1 MKSVLILGGTQFIGR
16 SLVEHLLASGGFD
29 ITLFN
34 RGRTGRALFPGVKRI
49 TGDRHTQ
56 DIVRIASKDW
66 DVVVDLSCY
75 YPADLE
81 ATLRNLERRPVK
93 YVFISTC
100 SVYDPNDTRMLR
112 NEEAKTLGCTQAEYA
127 DTTPASYGN
136 RKAECE
142 RILAASGLDHVILR
156 PALVF
161 GPHDPTDR
169 LYYWLHQV
177 KCMDELLLPD
187 NGERKFSVTYVKDLV
202 HAIMRSMEQPTRSTV
217 YNAITVPEASIA
229 EIVRVTSA
237 LLERPLAC
245 RNVTPA
251 VLKEHGVRPWLDLPL
266 WIDGDHFTYSNERIK
281 EELAFEPSDLR
292 KSLEG
297 TLAYCDE
304 RGWQEPAYGIKESE
318 RRELLKKCK
327 LAGE

>member
-56 DIVRIASKDW
+56 DMARIASTDW

-75 YPADLE
+75 FPADLE
-81 ATLRNLERRPVK
+81 ATLHNLQRRPEK
-93 YVFISTC
+93 YVFVSTC
-100 SVYDPNDTRMLR
+100 SVYDPNDTRKLR
-112 NEEAKTLGCTQAEYA
+112 NEEAMIVGCTKAEYT

-161 GPHDPTDR
+161 GPYDPTDR

-217 YNAITVPEASIA
+217 YNAITVPEASIG
-229 EIVRVTSA
+229 ELVRVTSA
-237 LLERPLAC
+237 LLQRPVAC
-245 RNVTPA
+245 RNVSPT
-251 VLKEHGVRPWLDLPL
+251 VLKEHGVRPWLDMPL
-266 WIDGDHFTYSNERIK
+266 WIDGDHFTYRNQRIMD
-281 EELAFEPSDLR
+281 ELDLVPTDLSESIR
-292 KSLEG
+292 T
-297 TLAYCDE
+297 TLGYHAA
-304 RGWQEPAYGIKESE
+304 RGWPEPTYGMSSS
-318 RRELLKKCK
+318 RVRELL
-327 LAGE
+327 

>member
-16 SLVEHLLASGGFD
+16 GLVEHLLAIGGFD

-56 DIVRIASKDW
+56 DIVRIASTDW

-75 YPADLE
+75 FPADLE
-81 ATLRNLERRPVK
+81 ATLRNLKRRPEK

-100 SVYDPNDTRMLR
+100 SVYDPNDTQILR
-112 NEEAKTLGCTQAEYA
+112 NEEAMIVGCNKAEYA

-169 LYYWLHQV
+169 FYYWLHQV

-202 HAIMRSMEQPTRSTV
+202 HAIVRSMEQPTRSTV
-217 YNAITVPEASIA
+217 YNAITVPEASIG
-229 EIVRVTSA
+229 ELVRVASA
-237 LLERPLAC
+237 LLQRPVAC
-245 RNVTPA
+245 GNVSPA

-266 WIDGDHFTYSNERIK
+266 WIDGDHFTYSNQRIMD
-281 EELAFEPSDLR
+281 ELDLVPTDLSESIR
-292 KSLEG
+292 T
-297 TLAYCDE
+297 TLSYHAA
-304 RGWQEPAYGIKESE
+304 RGWPEPTHGMSSGRI
-318 RRELLKKCK
+318 RELM
-327 LAGE
+327 